1 MQRKQ
6 LRVRDLIS
14 DVRSPEEAPKTY
26 AELRSAKGAL
36 MTVAFDWA
44 QF

>member
-14 DVRSPEEAPKTY
+14 DVRSPDEAPKTY
-26 AELRSAKGAL
+26 AELQSAKGAPSPNAL
-36 MTVAFDWA
+36 KNARP
-44 QF
+44 